1 MGCYWF
7 RRLDGIIYQWD
18 SSRLFIPWGDNV
30 FPLCI
35 KWGSRAFLTASRLLR
50 MSWSEIRMTWLIEC
64 PAWLKCKE
72 TGVGSLI
79 CWWFRMDRRCSP
91 ISSLD
96 IEVCIKCYGSTDNF
110 LSIAKDEQWRRI
122 RSTFSPAF
130 SVAELKEVIPLMEEA
145 TDILAKKL

>member
-1 MGCYWF
+1 
-7 RRLDGIIYQWD
+7 
-18 SSRLFIPWGDNV
+18 
-30 FPLCI
+30 
-35 KWGSRAFLTASRLLR
+35 
-50 MSWSEIRMTWLIEC
+50 
-64 PAWLKCKE
+64 
-72 TGVGSLI
+72 
-79 CWWFRMDRRCSP
+79 MDRRYSP
-91 ISSLD
+91 NSSLD